1 MKFLLS
7 LLSLILV
14 IYSFGQGKPWKE
26 NVKWSFEVKK
36 VKNESSQFDIIGHVK
51 LLNHYHIFSVDHDP
65 KKADFTGVP
74 TEFKFVPSKNF
85 KLIGK
90 LKDSY
95 KPKRLED
102 DLGVQL
108 YFEDKASFQQRIEVL
123 SSKDFKLTLNYSFQ
137 ICDSLGCQ
145 FPPEQE
151 IVLSIQ
157 GNQELGEKENPS
169 NQEDSATLI
178 NNQLIPDPKDSSVTS
193 NEENSMVQVKQEIHE
208 TGSNWVIFIGGFLA
222 GLIALF
228 TPCMFP
234 MIPMT
239 VTFFTKQSKS
249 KREGIFKA
257 LIYGASIVVIYVTFG
272 LIFTAA
278 TGPIGLNDLS
288 TNVWMNLIF
297 FSIFMLFA
305 FSFLGAFE
313 IQLPS
318 SWVNKMDKQADRGGY
333 IGIFF
338 MAFTLGLVSFSC
350 TGPIIGSLL
359 VEAAT
364 SGSYFTPA
372 IGMTG
377 FSLALAIPFTLFAI
391 FPGWLN
397 SLPQSGGWLNSVKV
411 CLGLLEIAFA
421 LKFLSAVDLAYH
433 WDILTREW
441 FIGTWFV
448 IFTIMGLYLLG
459 KIRFSHDSPIEKLSV
474 TRFMFAFLSLTFA
487 VYLLPGMW
495 GAPIKLLSGIAP
507 PTTYSEDK
515 FLFNHGGLDNGL
527 VQDEVTAKYIEY
539 MHASGD
545 GSIMVFH
552 ELDKARAY
560 AKERNLPVMIDFT
573 GYACQNCRKMET
585 SVWADESIK
594 PILQRKVVIAS
605 LYVDDHAKLPESEH
619 RYSEAIGGKVKEVG
633 NVWAELQIQRYQSY
647 QQPLYAIV
655 DGDMNDLVQAVG
667 YTPNISD
674 FKQFL
679 ETGIENFKKNTSLK

>member
-7 LLSLILV
+7 FLSFFFV
-14 IYSFGQGKPWKE
+14 ISAMAQGKPWQE
-26 NVKWSFEVKK
+26 NVKWNFEIKN
-36 VKNESSQFDIIGHVK
+36 VKNNKAQYDIIGKVK
-51 LLNHYHIFSVDHDP
+51 LFNHYHIFSVDHDP
-65 KKADFTGVP
+65 MKADFTGVP
-74 TEFKFVPSKNF
+74 TEFKFTPSKNY
-85 KLIGK
+85 KLVGK
-90 LKDSY
+90 LKDSK

-102 DLGVQL
+102 DLGIQL
-108 YFEDKASFQQRIEVL
+108 YFEENASFEQRIEVL
-123 SSKDFKLTLNYSFQ
+123 TPQDFKLTLNYSFQ

-151 IVLSIQ
+151 TILSIKGDKSLSQ
-157 GNQELGEKENPS
+157 IENNTTAIDTSSLQSES
-169 NQEDSATLI
+169 N
-178 NNQLIPDPKDSSVTS
+178 NNVMDSSKEETE
-193 NEENSMVQVKQEIHE
+193 NETIIQVKQEINQ
-208 TGSNWVIFIGGFLA
+208 TGSNWTIFIAGFLA

-239 VTFFTKQSKS
+239 VTFFTKQSKT
-249 KREGIFKA
+249 RQEGIFKA

-318 SWVNKMDKQADRGGY
+318 SWVNKMDKQADKGGY
-333 IGIFF
+333 LGIFF

-377 FSLALAIPFTLFAI
+377 FSLALAIPFTLFAV

-527 VQDEVTAKYIEY
+527 IKDDITEKYIEY

-552 ELDKARAY
+552 DLEKARSY

-605 LYVDDHAKLPESEH
+605 LYVDDHAPLPESEH
-619 RYSEAIGGKVKEVG
+619 RYSETIGGKVKEVG
-633 NVWAELQIQRYQSY
+633 NVWAELQIDRYKSY

-655 DGDMNDLVQAVG
+655 DNDMNDLVQAVG
-667 YTPNISD
+667 YTPNIIE
-674 FKQFL
+674 FKTFL
-679 ETGIENFKKNTSLK
+679 ETGISNFKKNTSN